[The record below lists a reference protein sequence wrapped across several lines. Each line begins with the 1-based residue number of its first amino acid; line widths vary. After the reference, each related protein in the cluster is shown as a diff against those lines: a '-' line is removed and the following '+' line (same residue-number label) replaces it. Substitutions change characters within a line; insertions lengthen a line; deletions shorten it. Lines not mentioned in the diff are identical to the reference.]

1 MILTP
6 LDMATL
12 IAAIIVGAY
21 IVLVRRVYAM
31 SHGWGCAL
39 WHLGAAA
46 LCAGAAV
53 DALHGRSGAWLLGIA
68 AVVVWL
74 VESRHTWHTAR
85 PRRPRLHQAAV
96 PGTRR
101 GGGVGEERA
110 AAVVMRGGGVGEE

>member
-1 MILTP
+1 MTLDILD
-6 LDMATL
+6 LATL
-12 IAAIIVGAY
+12 ITAVIVGAY
-21 IVLVRRVYAM
+21 IVLARRVHAV

-39 WHLGAAA
+39 WHLGAVG

-53 DALHGRSGAWLLGIA
+53 DAMHGRSGAWLLGVA

-74 VESRHTWHTAR
+74 AESRHTWHEAR
-85 PRRPRLHQAAV
+85 PRRPRLHPAAV